1 MCHHTTERAE
11 AAGTGPGPHQDRKG
25 AHTRAQAHARF
36 YLLVEWD
43 GTLNS
48 QWEGLWAELGLMG
61 RDAGSGG
68 PLSQSRDPS
77 ERASALPQEER
88 APFVTRP

>member
-11 AAGTGPGPHQDRKG
+11 AAGTGPGPHQNRKG
-25 AHTRAQAHARF
+25 AHTRAQAHACL

-43 GTLNS
+43 GTLHS

-68 PLSQSRDPS
+68 PLSQSRGPPEQGQAHS
-77 ERASALPQEER
+77 RKKRQQSL
-88 APFVTRP
+88 